1 MTRNYYNPT
10 ITTKADVRGCPSFV
24 VDLAWALVAI
34 PAAVDVPD
42 TAISDTAD
50 TFTKAGHGL
59 KTGMCVRVSTDGLA
73 LPSPLA
79 AGTDYW
85 VIRIDNDVVKLALTY
100 ADATAA
106 TAVPIDLTD
115 TGSAAATVTLTP
127 QTNAGT
133 VVIERAINPTNK
145 TSSLTWKTLQ
155 TYNLVTDT
163 SPKTYA
169 VTDNPYSWIRVTW
182 SVTKGALSTNT
193 AVLGGQAWAK

>member
-24 VDLAWALVAI
+24 VDLTWAMVAI

-42 TAISDTAD
+42 TAISEPNN

-59 KTGMCVRVSTDGLA
+59 VTGMCVRVSTDGLA
-73 LPSPLA
+73 LPAPLA
-79 AGTDYW
+79 ALTDYW

-106 TAVPIDLTD
+106 TVVPIDLTD

-133 VVIERAINPTNK
+133 VLIERAINPTNK
-145 TSSLTWKTLQ
+145 TTSLTWKTLQ
-155 TYNLVTDT
+155 SYNLVTDS
-163 SPKTYA
+163 SPKSYTL
-169 VTDNPYSWIRVTW
+169 VDNPYSWIRVTW
-182 SVTKGALSTNT
+182 NVTKGALASNT